1 MYSVQIDSGSIE
13 LYSWKPHSTK
23 KKKGQQN
30 QEIGKSINVRKRKP
44 EDHESS
50 KWHLEI
56 GNIYWSICSRLE
68 VSLYSKIDQWVDLIN
83 ELENAP
89 IQ

>member
-50 KWHLEI
+50 K
-56 GNIYWSICSRLE
+56 
-68 VSLYSKIDQWVDLIN
+68 
-83 ELENAP
+83 
-89 IQ
+89 